1 MFQVVYH
8 VHEPTSRHRD
18 HRDHRAVT
26 PVSGAWVFALWLFG
40 FLGLGGLHRFYLG
53 RPRTGLVYLLTLSV
67 FGLGLVWDWFRM
79 PALVADAGR
88 ATPPRS

>member
-8 VHEPTSRHRD
+8 VHEPASRRRD
-18 HRDHRAVT
+18 HREAT

-79 PALVADAGR
+79 PALVADAR
-88 ATPPRS
+88 RSTPPRS

>member
-8 VHEPTSRHRD
+8 VHTPASRPRPPGEP
-18 HRDHRAVT
+18 
-26 PVSGAWVFALWLFG
+26 PVREAWVFALWLFG

-53 RPRTGLVYLLTLSV
+53 RPRTGLIYLLTLSV

-79 PALVADAGR
+79 PALVADARQPRR
-88 ATPPRS
+88 ART